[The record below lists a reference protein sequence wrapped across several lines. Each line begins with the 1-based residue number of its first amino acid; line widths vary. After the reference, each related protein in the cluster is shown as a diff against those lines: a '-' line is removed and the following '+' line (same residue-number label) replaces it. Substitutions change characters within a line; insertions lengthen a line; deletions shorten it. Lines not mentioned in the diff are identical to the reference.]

1 MSRQVDLQPDVQTKG
16 GNTIP
21 GIREPAL
28 RPRLNIL
35 FVCMGIPS
43 PPDTG
48 KRLSNWAFLRSLVLD
63 GHRVTLV
70 TFSEPADLASAAE
83 TLADVCNEWEC
94 IPLSPTHALGSVRSL
109 FARLITLGRAV
120 PFSASRFRSDSMRAC
135 LKRRMTEGHFDLVV
149 FDEIFT
155 LQNIPPGFAVPVLLK
170 KDHIATLILERYLDH
185 EPGILKRTYARFEHW
200 RMSRWENDMIRKAT
214 GVMACSQLEADLL
227 EKMCPGIPMTVVP
240 NVIDVSNYAM
250 EQNPLK
256 PSILYTGTMDWY
268 PNQDAADYFVR
279 HILPVVA
286 RAIPNVEFV
295 IAGRA
300 TSHKLRQKYEAI
312 PGVRFLGTVPDM
324 RPVIAK
330 SAVCVVPLRIASG
343 TRLKILEAAAMG
355 KPVVSTTIGAEGLE
369 FVDGKEIFIAD
380 DAVAFAEAVIRL
392 LQSAELRH
400 DTGLA
405 ARKKVESFYSLE
417 ALQSAV
423 RVSISPFENARRQNG

>member
-1 MSRQVDLQPDVQTKG
+1 MNRQVDLQPDVQTKR
-16 GNTIP
+16 GNAIP
-21 GIREPAL
+21 GVSESAL

-48 KRLSNWAFLRSLVLD
+48 KRLSNWAFLRCLILG
-63 GHRVTLV
+63 GHLVTLV
-70 TFSEPADLASAAE
+70 TFSEHADLGSTAE
-83 TLADVCNEWEC
+83 ALADVCNQWEC
-94 IPLSPTHALGSVRSL
+94 VPLSPSHQLGSMRNL
-109 FARLITLGRAV
+109 FARLITLASEM
-120 PFSASRFRSDSMRAC
+120 PFSANRFRSDSMRSC
-135 LKRRMTEGHFDLVV
+135 LKRHMTESQFDLAV

-155 LQNIPPGFAVPVLLK
+155 LQNIPSGFAVPVLLK
-170 KDHIATLILERYLDH
+170 KDHIAALILQRYLDH
-185 EPGILKRTYARFEHW
+185 EPGTLKRAYARFEHW
-200 RMSRWENDMIRKAT
+200 RTSRWEKEMIRKAT
-214 GVMACSQLEADLL
+214 GVMACSQLEAHLI

-240 NVIDVSNYAM
+240 NVIDVSNYTI
-250 EQNPLK
+250 EQDLSK
-256 PSILYTGTMDWY
+256 PSILYTGTMDWH
-268 PNQDAADYFVR
+268 PNQDAVDYFVR

-286 RAIPNVEFV
+286 RAVPNVEFV

-300 TSHKLRQKYEAI
+300 TSDKLRQKYEAI

-343 TRLKILEAAAMG
+343 TRLKILEAGAMG

-380 DAVAFAEAVIRL
+380 DAVTFAEAVIRL
-392 LQSAELRH
+392 LRSAELRH

-405 ARKKVESFYSLE
+405 ARRKVESFYSLE

-423 RVSISPFENARRQNG
+423 QVSVSPFENARRQNG